1 MGEILVQMGRNS
13 QILIIDDNP
22 DVIKMAYEILISEG
36 YQFVS
41 GLSDLS
47 DVIGWIKKNN
57 PELILIDVD
66 MPQVNGLSLLK
77 DIVRAYPGLEKPVLM
92 MVDQKD
98 DESKRLAF
106 KYGAYDFVSK
116 PFNYYEM
123 HARVRNVL
131 SLKERWVKSLQDNSM
146 LEKLLHQQ
154 YQQIH
159 NNDLEML
166 QRLGRAGQLKDN
178 DTGQHVERV
187 SLYSALIAGSI
198 GLPSSQVELI
208 RQTSPMHDIG
218 KIGIPDE
225 ILLKPGKLTPEEMEI
240 MKRHCVIGA
249 EIFLSFDSNYEDE
262 KPRNRKVTLKQIYAH
277 ESEILRT
284 ASLIAYTHHEK
295 WDGSGYPGNLKG
307 SNIPIEGRIVAV
319 ADVFDALTTDRPYKS
334 AFSLEKTVELMQSLR
349 GSHFDPEILD
359 EFFNF
364 TDLLEEIQTLH
375 PKNDTKDVH
384 ALDAVDKAA
393 QNG

>member
-1 MGEILVQMGRNS
+1 MGRNS

-47 DVIGWIKKNN
+47 DVMGWIKKNN

-66 MPQVNGLSLLK
+66 MPQVNGLNLLK
-77 DIVRAYPGLEKPVLM
+77 DIVRIYPGLEKPVLM

-277 ESEILRT
+277 ESEVLRT

-375 PKNDTKDVH
+375 PKNDTKDAH
-384 ALDAVDKAA
+384 ALDTVDKAA